1 MKVQPPPAAPSGCS
15 TSAGHTSL
23 ATFAGPRKARPIDRG
38 SLALRLATLC
48 LGPVWLSGCVGGE
61 AVGSFGG
68 VAGADGSSADGAGGG
83 GGGGGVATQHRK
95 PGCLDGSLHEPGP
108 TADASIEAL
117 VAGYDKSQA
126 LQLVVEVL
134 ALRYPTGRFLVEE
147 GIAKGQ
153 QNCFELFLP
162 ASQRGSAKQVL
173 DRIEVLVHECGH
185 FYDLAKGGFSG
196 AHYHIADGVT
206 RTCKGG
212 SSQFGGK
219 TFARSLLQGDAYA
232 PLRPDCA
239 KGKGSHGCDSYA
251 KIYLSGD
258 PKDQKFESGDQG
270 FDMLHEETVQYV
282 HSLATQMGMRDRVIG
297 ATSARDGILTFLW
310 YTERY
315 LRMARLDYPE
325 VYTLLRDDPCWR
337 EAILLTWGRAWR
349 FLAMTAD
356 EVKLGIDDD
365 QLVALVEDPELLH
378 EIELL
383 RIAEGCK

>member
-1 MKVQPPPAAPSGCS
+1 MTAPEVPAVAGRLPAAARAGVAAAPRRS
-15 TSAGHTSL
+15 TTAWQALG
-23 ATFAGPRKARPIDRG
+23 
-38 SLALRLATLC
+38 LALWLAS
-48 LGPVWLSGCVGGE
+48 LSMIACVGGE
-61 AVGSFGG
+61 AGGGSAGLSSTDTS
-68 VAGADGSSADGAGGG
+68 GADGAAGGG
-83 GGGGGVATQHRK
+83 GVMRHRK
-95 PGCLDGSLHEPGP
+95 AGCLDGSLDEAGP
-108 TADASIEAL
+108 TPAASIEAL
-117 VAGYDKSQA
+117 VNGYDKSQA

-134 ALRYPTGRFLVEE
+134 GLRYPTGRFLVEE

-173 DRIEVLVHECGH
+173 DRLEVLVHECGH
-185 FYDLAKGGFSG
+185 LYDLAKGGFAG

-232 PLRPDCA
+232 ALRPDCA

-258 PKDQKFESGDQG
+258 PSDQKFESGDQG

-282 HSLATQMGMRDRVIG
+282 HSLATQMGMSDRVIG

-315 LRMARLDYPE
+315 LRMARLEHPD
-325 VYTLLRDDPCWR
+325 VYTLLSTDACWR

-356 EVKLGIDDD
+356 EAKLGIDDD
-365 QLVALVEDPELLH
+365 ALLTLVEDPELLQ

-383 RIAEGCK
+383 RVAAGCK